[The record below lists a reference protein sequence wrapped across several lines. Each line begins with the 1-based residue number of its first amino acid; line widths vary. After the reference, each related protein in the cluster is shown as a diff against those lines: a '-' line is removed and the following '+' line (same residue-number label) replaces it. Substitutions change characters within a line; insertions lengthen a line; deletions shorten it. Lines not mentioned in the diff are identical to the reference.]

1 MSSFTE
7 FSAPLRIQFDK
18 DASAV
23 LGGDH
28 WRVTES
34 FRYSIGGKDAQQ
46 WVTVPAGYLTDGAS
60 VPRALWPLIP
70 PWGAYGQA
78 AVVHDLLCEYLS
90 IVDHGKP
97 KAITRLRAD
106 EIFSEAM
113 IVLGVPLATRVMI
126 NEGVALYRRVTG
138 VSKPSTRPEKRLL
151 ETSWPA

>member
-7 FSAPLRIQFDK
+7 FSAPLRIQYDK
-18 DASAV
+18 DASAI
-23 LGGDH
+23 LGHDH

-34 FRYSIGGKDAQQ
+34 FRYFIGGKDTQQ
-46 WVTVPAGYLTDGAS
+46 WVTIPAGYLTDGAT
-60 VPRALWPLIP
+60 VPRIFWSLIP

-78 AVVHDLLCEYLS
+78 VVVHDLLCEYLS

-97 KAITRLRAD
+97 KAITRQRAD

-113 IVLGVPLATRVMI
+113 AVLGVPASTRLMI
-126 NEGVALYRRVTG
+126 SEGVSLYRSVSG

-151 ETSWPA
+151 ETAWS